1 MSSSSLKAL
10 VAMVVLFFFTNNLS
24 GSFLPI
30 YFRDQGLSIIEIVTI
45 LLFTFIVLGF
55 VPVVFLK
62 LVKNFEK
69 VISVGIFTTMLF
81 YIALIWIKSPLILGL
96 AQGASLAT
104 FWPSFNLL
112 QFRLGSAK
120 TRARTIS
127 LYSSII
133 PSIAGI
139 VGPATGGIII
149 QSFSFTSVF
158 IVAVALYLIAFLL
171 SFKVPYKPEANDFS
185 IPRNRMFA
193 VFFASFIIVGL
204 SETYWL
210 AYPFLLYNISG
221 TVLNMGLVLAVTG
234 ILISAITF
242 SINWASDV
250 KKTRIEFAV
259 IGTVLSAMWY
269 FGVGF
274 ATSTSQIVVLSL
286 LSGFANAFRI
296 SWFAHYGDSFTNSQY
311 ASILVMMETG
321 LMIGR
326 IVNLAPTYIFVS
338 QANYTGYFILL
349 GIVVLSLIPLYLI
362 SKNNDRADRH

>member
-1 MSSSSLKAL
+1 
-10 VAMVVLFFFTNNLS
+10 MVVLFFFTNNLS

-30 YFRDQGLSIIEIVTI
+30 YFRDQGLSVTEIVTI

-55 VPVVFLK
+55 VPVAFLK

-69 VISVGIFTTMLF
+69 VISVGIFMTMLF
-81 YIALIWIKSPLILGL
+81 YVALIWIKSPLILGL
-96 AQGASLAT
+96 AQGVSLAT

-149 QSFSFTSVF
+149 QNFSFTSVF

-171 SFKVPYKPEANDFS
+171 SFRVPYKPEANDFS
-185 IPRNRMFA
+185 ILRNRMFA
-193 VFFASFIIVGL
+193 IFFTSFIIVGL

-221 TVLNMGLVLAVTG
+221 TILNMGLVLAVTG

-242 SINWASDV
+242 SINWASDI
-250 KKTRIEFAV
+250 KKTRIKFAV

-274 ATSTSQIVVLSL
+274 ATSTSQIMALSL

-321 LMIGR
+321 LMVGR

-338 QANYTGYFILL
+338 QANYAGYFILL
-349 GIVVLSLIPLYLI
+349 GIVILSLIPLYLI
-362 SKNNDRADRH
+362 SKNNAKNNDRADSH